1 MGAKQLYF
9 EDLKVGDEIPTMVK
23 NPTRAQLFM
32 YSAITWNVHRIHYDR
47 DYARVEEHPDV
58 LVHGPLQ
65 GAFLGQYMTD
75 WIGPEGTL
83 KKIAW
88 SNRGRSFP
96 EEPYIM
102 KGRIKDKRSEKGLN
116 MVDCEIWGENKDGEH
131 LAIGSATVILPSRGK

>member
-1 MGAKQLYF
+1 MAEKQIYF
-9 EDLKVGDEIPTMVK
+9 EDVNVGDEIPTVEK

-47 DYARVEEHPDV
+47 DYAKLEEHPDV

-65 GAFLGQYMTD
+65 GALLGNYMTD
-75 WIGPEGTL
+75 WIGLEGTL

-96 EEPYIM
+96 DEPYVM
-102 KGRIKDKRSEKGLN
+102 KGTIHGKRTEGDQNL
-116 MVDCEIWGENKDGEH
+116 VDCEIWGENKEGER
-131 LAIGSATVILPSRGK
+131 LALGSATVILPSRG